1 MPTAM
6 LQTKESS
13 LPSGMKTETRY
24 KTSEANDR
32 IASAA
37 ATIPN

>member
-1 MPTAM
+1 
-6 LQTKESS
+6 
-13 LPSGMKTETRY
+13 MKTETGY